1 MILFTGLTGKSGS
14 GLVNAMIKD
23 HFPEKIRVVVRK
35 TSNIDKIK
43 NSGLDYEFVYGDIHD
58 ESFMT
63 QAAEGCDV
71 VFHIAAKASI
81 GAVARAVSKTSSV
94 KHCLMVSST
103 SIYSAYHSSSE
114 KLKMAEKQ
122 MREAFE
128 SKGISY
134 TIIRPTM
141 IYGLGDKSISTFM
154 RWLDRY
160 PLFPIVDKGEAL
172 LQPVYKDDIGKA
184 FYLLLTHRDEVK
196 NQEFI
201 ISGDRAIS
209 LRECLRIISDS
220 IGKKTKFINIP
231 LPVAKE
237 LVQIAFH
244 ISRGKID
251 YREQLFRLTENRAF
265 DHDGISNRFGFKP
278 RPFEDGVAE
287 LARAY
292 KAQKGS

>member
-14 GLVNAMIKD
+14 SLVDAMAKD
-23 HFPEKIRVVVRK
+23 HFPERIRVVARK
-35 TSNIDKIK
+35 TSNTSKIQ
-43 NSGLDYEFVYGDIHD
+43 NSGLNYEFVYGDIND
-58 ESFMT
+58 ESFMKE
-63 QAAEGCDV
+63 AAEGCDV

-81 GAVARAVSKTSSV
+81 GTVASAISKAESV

-103 SIYSAYHSSSE
+103 SVYSAYHSSSE

-122 MREAFE
+122 MHEAFE

-141 IYGLGDKSISTFM
+141 IYGLGDRNISTFM

-160 PLFPIVDKGEAL
+160 PLFPIVENGEAL

-184 FYLLLTHRDEVK
+184 FYLLLTHLDEIK

-201 ISGDRAIS
+201 VSGEKAIT
-209 LRECLRIISDS
+209 LKNCLEIISNS
-220 IGKKTKFINIP
+220 IDRKTRFINIP
-231 LPVAKE
+231 TPVAKG
-237 LVQIAFH
+237 LVQFAYFV
-244 ISRGKID
+244 SLGKVD

-265 DHDGISNRFGFKP
+265 EHTELSNRFGFEP
-278 RPFEDGVAE
+278 RSFEDGVAE

-292 KAQKGS
+292 KAQK